1 MRRVAARLT
10 RSLGPAHWARAEDA
24 VQTAALRAL
33 QQWPAQ
39 GVPAN
44 PAGWLYTVARHAALD
59 SLRHDAAL
67 EPWPEDADDSPQAT
81 PASLPPALQQPAA
94 QGRLAGEIDDD
105 ELALVMACCHPRL
118 PQAVQ
123 VALALR
129 SLLGLALEPM
139 AAALFTTPAA
149 LAQRLARARAS
160 LSREDLALP
169 AGPELARRRSDVLTV
184 LPLLFRIGQQALQ
197 RTAVAG
203 LTESNE
209 AHDASEASDPPDTTG
224 TSTTAGT
231 SAATREALRSAC
243 WEAMRLARALA
254 AHPATASPEA
264 DAVAALLLLHGARLT
279 GRVDAAGDIVPLAGQ
294 PRDRWDAGLVRM
306 GLQHLQAAQRGGQ
319 LTRWHL
325 LAGIAA
331 EHAIA
336 PRWEDTDWAAIC
348 RWYGWLV
355 QADGS
360 PAPRLGHAIALV
372 ESGAPE
378 RGQQALQAL
387 LPAVPAAL
395 RAHTLAALARAHE
408 RLGQPAQARDA
419 LAQAVAAAPS
429 AADARLLQ
437 RRLDGLRA
445 AQG

>member
-1 MRRVAARLT
+1 
-10 RSLGPAHWARAEDA
+10 
-24 VQTAALRAL
+24 
-33 QQWPAQ
+33 
-39 GVPAN
+39 
-44 PAGWLYTVARHAALD
+44 
-59 SLRHDAAL
+59 
-67 EPWPEDADDSPQAT
+67 
-81 PASLPPALQQPAA
+81 
-94 QGRLAGEIDDD
+94 
-105 ELALVMACCHPRL
+105 
-118 PQAVQ
+118 
-123 VALALR
+123 
-129 SLLGLALEPM
+129 M

-160 LSREDLALP
+160 LSRQDLALP

-197 RTAVAG
+197 RTAMAG
-203 LTESNE
+203 VTDANE
-209 AHDASEASDPPDTTG
+209 ANYARDANGTPDATG
-224 TSTTAGT
+224 TTTTAGT

-294 PRDRWDAGLVRM
+294 ARDRWDAGLVRM
-306 GLQHLQAAQRGGQ
+306 GLQHLQAAQRGGL
-319 LTRWHL
+319 LTRWHM

-331 EHAIA
+331 EHAVA

-355 QADGS
+355 KADGS

-372 ESGAPE
+372 ESGEPE
-378 RGQQALQAL
+378 RGQQVLQAL
-387 LPAVPAAL
+387 LPTVPAAL

-408 RLGQPAQARDA
+408 RLGQRAQARDA

-445 AQG
+445 AKG